1 MDEYPII
8 DLSHLLPAAQ
18 GLARLP
24 ADERIQR
31 LRADRWIGYPRAVEA
46 LNRLEAL
53 YAWPNK
59 QRMPNLLL
67 VGPTN
72 NGKSMIVEKFRRTHP
87 ASSDADQEHI
97 PVLVVQMPSE
107 PSVIRFY
114 VALLAAMGAP
124 LRPRPRLPEM
134 EQLALALL
142 RKVDSAALLVDE
154 VLPKVPL
161 RQWVLSVPFQLRFLF
176 ASYPDLMGKAL
187 GIVYRSIATWLL
199 RQAGFTHDTARTG
212 AVTFIQR
219 FGSALNLNVHFH
231 MLFLDGVY
239 VTRCH
244 DGNSDDNNTS
254 QVFRRVN
261 APTKGDLE
269 AVLQQLSTR
278 LARFL
283 VKEGVLTQDSENSYL
298 TLDHLADEPMQ
309 QVHGH
314 SITYRIAL
322 GPQQG
327 KKVFTLQT
335 LLPKAA
341 EDDRLTQLAKAGG
354 FSLHA
359 GVAVQ
364 AHERQKLEHL
374 CRYVARP
381 AISEQR
387 LALTRDGRVRYE
399 LKTPYR
405 DGTTH
410 VIFEPLDFM
419 AKLAAL
425 VPKPRVNLTRFHG
438 VFAPNSHYRVTITPA
453 KRGKGAGKVGT
464 VHLAPEERTPL
475 EQRAAMTW
483 ARRLKRVFNIDITEC
498 EKCQGPVKVIACIED
513 PVVIDKILNHLKAK
527 EAKQVSPSTQL
538 PP

>member
-1 MDEYPII
+1 MDAVMS
-8 DLSHLLPAAQ
+8 LSHASPLTGSVAYARHRPEQTLLYQLVERHYPQ
-18 GLARLP
+18 FARLMAEQSSP
-24 ADERIQR
+24 LPGHVAREF
-31 LRADRWIGYPRAVEA
+31 EA
-46 LNRLEAL
+46 YLSCGRLEHGFLRVRCESCHHEKLVAFSCKRRGFCPSCG
-53 YAWPNK
+53 AR
-59 QRMPNLLL
+59 RM
-67 VGPTN
+67 
-72 NGKSMIVEKFRRTHP
+72 
-87 ASSDADQEHI
+87 
-97 PVLVVQMPSE
+97 
-107 PSVIRFY
+107 
-114 VALLAAMGAP
+114 
-124 LRPRPRLPEM
+124 
-134 EQLALALL
+134 
-142 RKVDSAALLVDE
+142 VDSAALLVDE

-176 ASYPDLMGKAL
+176 ASYPALMGKAL
-187 GIVYRSIATWLL
+187 GVVTRSITSWLI

-244 DGNSDDNNTS
+244 DGDSSNSS

-261 APTKGDLE
+261 APSKADLE

-278 LARFL
+278 LARLL
-283 VKEGVLTQDSENSYL
+283 VKEGVLTQDIENSYL
-298 TLDHLADEPMQ
+298 TLNHLEADPMQ

-314 SITYRIAL
+314 SITYRIAI

-335 LLPKAA
+335 LLPKDA
-341 EDDRLTQLAKAGG
+341 EDGRFSQVAKAGG

-364 AHERQKLEHL
+364 PHERKKLEHL

-410 VIFEPLDFM
+410 VIFEPLDFI
-419 AKLAAL
+419 AKLADL

-438 VFAPNSHYRVTITPA
+438 VFAPNSNYRVTITPG
-453 KRGKGAGKVGT
+453 KRGKGA
-464 VHLAPEERTPL
+464 RTGVNTQPTEPDDRSPM

-483 ARRLKRVFNIDITEC
+483 ARRLKRVFNIDISEC
-498 EKCQGPVKVIACIED
+498 EKCKGPVKIIACIED
-513 PVVIDKILNHLKAK
+513 PIVIEKILNYLKAK
-527 EAKQVSPSTQL
+527 EVRQTSPSTQL
-538 PP
+538 PPPRAPPLLPGWEQGLAN